1 MLGNL
6 PRAGGLAL
14 CRGGSRVDAGMHRF
28 LVQQR
33 GAAQRRRDPS
43 AEANEDD
50 GQFGWWPGLE
60 GDAYRQRLKTF
71 SVLCATLSSCSRY
84 RARLRSL
91 QFRQATKRRLIEHA
105 GCACR
110 WSHR

>member
-6 PRAGGLAL
+6 PRAGGLVL

-91 QFRQATKRRLIEHA
+91 QFR
-105 GCACR
+105 
-110 WSHR
+110 